1 MTTKHVW
8 HWPKSSMPKSP
19 DSEALPGQSIA
30 VLAESLYLLNLLVLP
45 GLAFL
50 ALLFLRMR
58 LKCAAPVAVSHMQQ
72 TVSASIWAGVILVL
86 ANGVIILLGGY
97 QGAWTWV
104 VVILYFTLCHSVLV
118 LLGAF
123 GLAKAMNGQCWRFP
137 MVGRPL
143 PAGC

>member
-1 MTTKHVW
+1 
-8 HWPKSSMPKSP
+8 MPKSP
-19 DSEALPGQSIA
+19 DSEAQPGQSIA
-30 VLAESLYLLNLLVLP
+30 VLAESLYLLNLLLLP

-50 ALLFLRMR
+50 ALLFLKMH
-58 LKCAAPVAVSHMQQ
+58 LKSAAPLAVSHVQQ
-72 TVSASIWAGVILVL
+72 TVSASIWAGVILGL

-104 VVILYFTLCHSVLV
+104 VAILYFTFCHSVLI

-123 GLAKAMNGQCWRFP
+123 GLSKAMNGQCWRYP

-143 PAGC
+143 PTGC